1 MAALPI
7 DAADVDGNRV
17 DPAEIVEQPSVEAV
31 GLQRLLDVFDIEPGG
46 CGWGHPVQYSRLRAA
61 AIQPR
66 PGTYNPEREPSDM
79 SKGLR
84 LAALLVFFTAA
95 GLTARQNQPAQ
106 QPPPPPPPPS
116 QPSQAQPTFKVRVD
130 YVEVD
135 VVVTDRQGNLVR
147 DLKKEDFQ
155 VLEDG
160 KGQTI
165 NTFTQV
171 DIPVERADRPLFAES
186 PIEPDVRTNEKPF
199 DGRVYVMVI
208 DDLHTRFGRTVRVK
222 AAAKQFIERRL
233 GANDLMAV
241 VHTAGPTD
249 GNQEFTNNKRLLI
262 AAADRTSGRKLDSA
276 TANKTTEYNRTR
288 DLRQQG
294 DPLNDPEDS
303 ERAFNARST
312 LDTLRN
318 VAEWF
323 GSVRGRRKAILFV
336 SEGIDYDIYDMIS
349 QSGSNHTSASMVMDS
364 TRDAIAAATRANVA
378 IYGIDPRGL
387 TDLGDESIEIGSFPD
402 DTSLGVG
409 QGSLQNEIRL
419 SQDSLR
425 TLSEETGG
433 FAVVNKNDFATAFQR
448 IVEDN
453 SSYYVLAY
461 YPPDARPGRTHKID
475 VRVTRPGL
483 NVRARKAYL
492 TPKKVDAPKTT
503 GNSPSTPELREALD
517 SPLPVSGLTLHVFAS
532 PFKGAAPNASVL
544 FGVEMRGRDLKVDAN
559 SKILL
564 SYIALDAN
572 GKVRGGNTDS
582 LTLTNLKPES
592 KARIE
597 QTGLRMLN
605 RLELPPGKYQLRI
618 AAHDSAGGNVGS
630 VQYDLEVPDYAK
642 APFSMSG
649 LVLTS
654 GAGAIFPTVKADE
667 QLKPMLPGPP
677 IALRSFPQNDEIALF
692 TEVYD
697 NAGSTPHK
705 VDIVTTVTTDEGK
718 VLYKTDEMRDSAD
731 LGGKRGG
738 YGYTSRVPLKDL
750 PPGSY
755 VLKVEAKSRLGN
767 GSATAREVRFT
778 VAPPRTAPGQ

>member
-1 MAALPI
+1 MNA
-7 DAADVDGNRV
+7 
-17 DPAEIVEQPSVEAV
+17 
-31 GLQRLLDVFDIEPGG
+31 
-46 CGWGHPVQYSRLRAA
+46 RLRLM
-61 AIQPR
+61 
-66 PGTYNPEREPSDM
+66 G
-79 SKGLR
+79 
-84 LAALLVFFTAA
+84 LLVLMTGVA
-95 GLTARQNQPAQ
+95 LTAGQAPAPSAQQQQPAPPPAQ
-106 QPPPPPPPPS
+106 QP
-116 QPSQAQPTFKVRVD
+116 PTFKVRVD
-130 YVEVD
+130 FVEVD
-135 VVVTDRQGNLVR
+135 AVVTDREGRLVR
-147 DLKKEDFQ
+147 DLTKEDFQ

-160 KGQTI
+160 KSQTI
-165 NTFTQV
+165 TNFTHV
-171 DIPVERADRPLFAES
+171 DIPIDKDNRPLFAAS
-186 PIEPDVRTNEKPF
+186 PIEPDVKTNEKPF
-199 DGRVYVMVI
+199 DGRVYVMVV

-222 AAAKQFIERRL
+222 TAAKQFIERRL

-241 VHTAGPTD
+241 VHTSGSTD
-249 GNQEFTNNKRLLI
+249 SNQEFTSNKRLLL
-262 AAADRTSGRKLDSA
+262 AAVDKTHGRKLDSA
-276 TANKTTEYNRTR
+276 TANKTNEYNNTR
-288 DLRQQG
+288 GIRQQG
-294 DPLNDPEDS
+294 DPLNDPDDM
-303 ERAFNARST
+303 ERGFNARTT
-312 LDTLRN
+312 LDTLRS

-336 SEGIDYDIYDMIS
+336 SEGIDYDIYDIIA
-349 QSGSNHTSASMVMDS
+349 QSGSNHQSASTVMDA
-364 TRDAIAAATRANVA
+364 TREAIGAATRSNVA

-409 QGSLQNEIRL
+409 QGSLQNELRL

-433 FAVVNKNDFATAFQR
+433 FAVVNRNDFSTAFQR

-461 YPPDARPGRTHKID
+461 YPPDPRPGRIHKID
-475 VRVTRPGL
+475 VRLTRPGL
-483 NVRARKAYL
+483 TVRARKAYL
-492 TPKKVDAPKTT
+492 TPKKVDPPKTT
-503 GNSPSTPELREALD
+503 GNSPATPELREALD
-517 SPLPVSGLTLHVFAS
+517 SPLPVSGLTMHVFAA
-532 PFKGAAPNASVL
+532 PFKGTPPNASVL
-544 FGVEMRGRDLKVDAN
+544 FGVELRGRDMKVDPN

-564 SYIALDAN
+564 SYIAIDAN

-597 QTGLRMLN
+597 QSGLRMLN
-605 RLELPPGKYQLRI
+605 RMDLPPGKYQLRI

-654 GAGAIFPTVKADE
+654 GAGAVFPTVKADE

-677 IALRSFPQNDEIALF
+677 IALRSFPQNDEIVLF

-697 NAGSTPHK
+697 SAGSTPHK

-718 VLYKTDEMRDSAD
+718 VLFKTDEMRDSSD

-738 YGYTSRVPLKDL
+738 YGYTTRVPMKDL
-750 PPGSY
+750 ALGSY
-755 VLKVEAKSRLGN
+755 VLKVEARSRVKD
-767 GSATAREVRFT
+767 TPPVARELQFT
-778 VAPPRTAPGQ
+778 VEAPRQAPAR

>member
-1 MAALPI
+1 MNA
-7 DAADVDGNRV
+7 
-17 DPAEIVEQPSVEAV
+17 
-31 GLQRLLDVFDIEPGG
+31 
-46 CGWGHPVQYSRLRAA
+46 RLRL
-61 AIQPR
+61 I
-66 PGTYNPEREPSDM
+66 G
-79 SKGLR
+79 
-84 LAALLVFFTAA
+84 LLVLLTGGA
-95 GLTARQNQPAQ
+95 LTAGQAQPPAAPPPPASAAQ
-106 QPPPPPPPPS
+106 QP
-116 QPSQAQPTFKVRVD
+116 PTFKVRVD
-130 YVEVD
+130 FVEVD
-135 VVVTDRQGNLVR
+135 AVVTDRQGRIVR

-160 KGQTI
+160 KAQAIT
-165 NTFTQV
+165 NFTLV
-171 DIPVERADRPLFAES
+171 DIPVDKESRPLFAAS
-186 PIEPDVRTNEKPF
+186 PIEPDVKSNEKPF
-199 DGRVYVMVI
+199 DGRVYVMVV
-208 DDLHTRFGRTVRVK
+208 DDLHTRFGRSVRVK

-241 VHTAGPTD
+241 VHTAGSSD
-249 GNQEFTNNKRLLI
+249 ANQEFTSNKRLLL
-262 AAADRTSGRKLDSA
+262 AAVDKTQGRKLDSA
-276 TANKTTEYNRTR
+276 TANKTNEYNRTR
-288 DLRQQG
+288 DIRQQG
-294 DPLNDPEDS
+294 DPLNDPDDM
-303 ERAFNARST
+303 ERGFNARTT

-318 VAEWF
+318 VADWF
-323 GSVRGRRKAILFV
+323 GAVRGRRKAILFV
-336 SEGIDYDIYDMIS
+336 SEGIDYDIYDVIA
-349 QSGSNHTSASMVMDS
+349 QNGSNHQSASTVLDA
-364 TRDAIAAATRANVA
+364 TRDAIGAATRSNVA

-387 TDLGDESIEIGSFPD
+387 TDLGDESIELGSFPD

-409 QGSLQNEIRL
+409 QGSLQSELRL

-461 YPPDARPGRTHKID
+461 YPPDPRPGRIHKID
-475 VRVTRPGL
+475 VRLTRPGL
-483 NVRARKAYL
+483 TVRARKAYL
-492 TPKKVDAPKTT
+492 TPKKVDPPKTT
-503 GNSPSTPELREALD
+503 NNNPSTPELREALD
-517 SPLPVSGLTLHVFAS
+517 SPLPVSGLTMHVFAS

-544 FGVEMRGRDLKVDAN
+544 FGVELRGRDMKVDPN

-564 SYIALDAN
+564 SYLAIDAN
-572 GKVRGGNTDS
+572 GKVKGGNTDS

-605 RLELPPGKYQLRI
+605 RLDLPPGKYQLRI
-618 AAHDSAGGNVGS
+618 AAQDSAGGNVGS

-654 GAGAIFPTVKADE
+654 GAGSMFPTVKADE

-697 NAGSTPHK
+697 NAGATPHK
-705 VDIVTTVTTDEGK
+705 VDIITTVTTDEGK
-718 VLYKTDEMRDSAD
+718 VLYKTDETRDSTD

-738 YGYTSRVPLKDL
+738 YGYTTRVPLKDL
-750 PPGSY
+750 ALGSY

-767 GSATAREVRFT
+767 TPPVARELQFT
-778 VAPPRTAPGQ
+778 VEPPRGAPSR